1 MLLPNWSSGSVM
13 ISPSPA
19 IYAAIH
25 PSKTHERKGTLE
37 KIKDRQ
43 DQANMIE
50 TLSNGHTV
58 EITVK
63 INYVSDSPEDLIKN

>member
-1 MLLPNWSSGSVM
+1 MCALSVKIGLFERASKLYTKPSSVL
-13 ISPSPA
+13 A
-19 IYAAIH
+19 W
-25 PSKTHERKGTLE
+25 K

-63 INYVSDSPEDLIKN
+63 INYVSDSSEDLIKN